1 MRGGIDIDQALMMS
15 ATEREITN
23 EIVKDNLE
31 TAKKT
36 GMPFF

>member
-1 MRGGIDIDQALMMS
+1 MRGGVGY
-15 ATEREITN
+15 N
-23 EIVKDNLE
+23 EAMLLSPVDKEVIAKIIEDNLE